1 MSHQR
6 KSLFFSSDIICAFN
20 FIKLTPNNLKQ
31 LGKCPN
37 KELPKRY
44 LQMHLRIKEMFDP
57 KLKYPNATRFSSF
70 FYKVLFSPPQRRA
83 SQCNTEQLYQQFS
96 RSCPQPILSII
107 VPKPFVGGNL
117 LLFPCCIFWQVSL
130 SPRQMTEQH

>member
-6 KSLFFSSDIICAFN
+6 KSLFFSSGIICAFS

-57 KLKYPNATRFSSF
+57 
-70 FYKVLFSPPQRRA
+70 
-83 SQCNTEQLYQQFS
+83 
-96 RSCPQPILSII
+96 
-107 VPKPFVGGNL
+107 
-117 LLFPCCIFWQVSL
+117 
-130 SPRQMTEQH
+130 